1 MINHQ
6 HYTYRI
12 IWSDEDQE
20 FVGLCAE
27 YPSLSYLAIDDYQ
40 ALQGIKK
47 LVQDVMKDMEE
58 QGEEIPVPI
67 SQRNYSGKFQ
77 VRILPELHRKLA
89 IEATEANVSLNRY
102 ISNKLASSS

>member
-1 MINHQ
+1 MINHK

-12 IWSDEDQE
+12 VWSDEDQE

-27 YPSLSYLAIDDYQ
+27 YPSLSYLATDEYQ
-40 ALQGIKK
+40 ALQGIQS
-47 LVQDVMKDMEE
+47 LVQDVINDMDAL
-58 QGEEIPVPI
+58 GEEIPVPI

-89 IEATEANVSLNRY
+89 IEAAEANVSLNRY
-102 ISNKLASSS
+102 ISNKLASSI

>member
-1 MINHQ
+1 MINHK

-12 IWSDEDQE
+12 IWSDEDEE

-27 YPSLSYLAIDDYQ
+27 YPSLSYLAIDDQ
-40 ALQGIKK
+40 EALQGIQN
-47 LVQDVMKDMEE
+47 LVKDVISDMESS
-58 QGEEIPVPI
+58 GEEIPLPI

-89 IEATEANVSLNRY
+89 IEAAEANVSLNRY
-102 ISNKLASSS
+102 ISNKLAY

>member
-1 MINHQ
+1 MINHK

-12 IWSDEDQE
+12 IWSDEDEE

-27 YPSLSYLAIDDYQ
+27 YPSLSYLAIDDQ
-40 ALQGIKK
+40 EALQGIQN
-47 LVQDVMKDMEE
+47 LVKNVISDMESS
-58 QGEEIPVPI
+58 GEEILLPI

-89 IEATEANVSLNRY
+89 IEAAEANVSLNRY
-102 ISNKLASSS
+102 ISNKLACSN